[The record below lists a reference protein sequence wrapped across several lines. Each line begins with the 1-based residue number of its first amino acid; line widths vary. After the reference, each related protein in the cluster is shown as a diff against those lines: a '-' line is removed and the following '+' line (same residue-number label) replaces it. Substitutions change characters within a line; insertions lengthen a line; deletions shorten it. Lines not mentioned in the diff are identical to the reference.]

1 MNSRSES
8 IRRGFLLTRSPPP
21 PGAPNAS
28 SSTSPATAPPKRKD
42 PPPATSEAD
51 LPPSRAAKTAAA
63 DAIRQQAFP
72 RAPLTNGL
80 HAVRVAKLEKRRAAD
95 AKVAGFLDRFTSE
108 LADLESSGAMNTDA
122 CRLFTAAAEA
132 ALTQALTPNAR
143 APPDQLIKALRTW
156 NPENAAS
163 ADSIRLP
170 DAPRSYATAA
180 RKGKDK
186 TSSRRFAPETIIP
199 PTPPAPLRPLQGY
212 RLRGQRSGS
221 AEEAAA
227 AADSRADDR
236 LFARLPSMHEF
247 RTKHAYFLKKMLT
260 DALSQSGAPATIGLD
275 TIKHVPSGLALRPSD
290 TCTAS
295 ELFEY
300 RDLIKETLL
309 ANGVDIS
316 NQWDR
321 YVLMNVPCFI
331 DGEQVPDNII
341 ADELEAA
348 LDCPLAEPIRRL
360 GRPEALSLQRS
371 SSVLFSLPRGRMP
384 AGTSR
389 LTVLGQRFSIRVY
402 KEQKASENCNK
413 CLSQHHTTAACTA
426 LQSRCKSCGVEGHE
440 ASSEDCPIVKAAPD
454 SVLAVPFCY
463 HCHGP
468 HPAFSAGCYAAA
480 RYSKEV
486 HAVTVPTGTRLA
498 RARKNGQRRRHQ
510 EIARQRVAAMA
521 RSSRTAEEQAQHEE
535 AEEEDPTGELAQG
548 AERARA
554 ALAAAEEEA
563 AAAERDAAVREE
575 LEAAAMETG

>member
-1 MNSRSES
+1 INSRSES
-8 IRRGFLLTRSPPP
+8 IRRGFLLTRAPPP

-28 SSTSPATAPPKRKD
+28 RSTSPATVPPKRKD
-42 PPPATSEAD
+42 PPPATSETD
-51 LPPSRAAKTAAA
+51 LPPSRAANTAAA

-80 HAVRVAKLEKRRAAD
+80 HDVQ
-95 AKVAGFLDRFTSE
+95 VAGFLDRFTSE

-143 APPDQLIKALRTW
+143 SPPDQLINALRTW

-163 ADSIRLP
+163 ADSIHLP

-180 RKGKDK
+180 RKGKGK

-199 PTPPAPLRPLQGY
+199 PTPPAPLRSLQGY

-290 TCTAS
+290 TCNAS

-309 ANGVDIS
+309 ASGVDIS

-341 ADELEAA
+341 AEELEAA

-389 LTVLGQRFSIRVY
+389 LT
-402 KEQKASENCNK
+402 EEKASENCNK
-413 CLSQHHTTAACTA
+413 CLSQHHTTAACTT

-486 HAVTVPTGTRLA
+486 HAVIVPTGPRLA

-510 EIARQRVAAMA
+510 EIARQRFAAMA
-521 RSSRTAEEQAQHEE
+521 RSSRTAEQQAQHEE

-575 LEAAAMETG
+575 LEAAAMEKG